1 MRPYSSVNIHARCL
15 ILLDTV
21 RNVGIG
27 ETNPLHPLSFD
38 SVTGTKINLYDDAT
52 AQAKYGFGV
61 EGSELRAA
69 YTGFMSFYSGGYGGT
84 QEMIIGVDNVGIG
97 TTSANARLNVEA
109 VAAAVAAFNRTTNDG
124 TIISIR
130 QDGAEEGTISVATNT
145 VSYNAFTGSHY
156 GWTDRSIETG
166 TLVTLTGDNRRLH
179 GNPDSEIIYG
189 VTPSSIPNDPRILGA
204 YLALQESQDPAGPD
218 NPHLVMAVGNGEM
231 WVVDDGQNVEIG
243 DHLISS
249 DVSGHAMRDTGEF
262 PVSHIVAIAVEPVDW
277 DEVEESID
285 GRKHRR
291 ISVLF
296 ERFAMNHIVQSA
308 AESGEL
314 TQVKAELWELR
325 SEKETLARSNDEL
338 RTQLDVLTAA
348 VRRLEESQLKLAAR

>member
-1 MRPYSSVNIHARCL
+1 MRVGGPNGLYIRDNAGYNSIFSYAGDH
-15 ILLDTV
+15 TV
-21 RNVGIG
+21 FEGAGNVGIG
-27 ETNPLHPLSFD
+27 TTSPLHPLSFN
-38 SVTGTKINLYDDAT
+38 SVTGTKINLYDDGT

-130 QDGAEEGTISVATNT
+130 QDGIEEGTISVATNT

-156 GWTDRSIETG
+156 SWTDRTMERG

-179 GNPDSEIIYG
+179 DDTESEIVYG
-189 VTPSSIPNDPRILGA
+189 IELSSTPNDSRILGA
-204 YLALQESQDPAGPD
+204 YLGLQETSDPAGPD

-231 WVVDDGQNVEIG
+231 WVVDDGQDVEIG
-243 DHLISS
+243 DYLISS
-249 DVSGHAMRDTGEF
+249 NLNYS
-262 PVSHIVAIAVEPVDW
+262 
-277 DEVEESID
+277 
-285 GRKHRR
+285 
-291 ISVLF
+291 
-296 ERFAMNHIVQSA
+296 
-308 AESGEL
+308 
-314 TQVKAELWELR
+314 
-325 SEKETLARSNDEL
+325 
-338 RTQLDVLTAA
+338 
-348 VRRLEESQLKLAAR
+348 